1 MPHIIT
7 MVAIVYVVVA
17 TIYVAF
23 IPNEDRALL
32 VGILVFLV
40 PLVIL
45 AVAIDK
51 FWKWWIV

>member
-7 MVAIVYVVVA
+7 MIAIVYVVVV
-17 TIYVAF
+17 TIYVAC

>member
-1 MPHIIT
+1 
-7 MVAIVYVVVA
+7 MVAIVYVGFA
-17 TIYVAF
+17 TIYVTF

-45 AVAIDK
+45 AVVIDK
-51 FWKWWIV
+51 FWK

>member
-7 MVAIVYVVVA
+7 MIAIVYVVVA

-51 FWKWWIV
+51 FWKWWLV

>member
-7 MVAIVYVVVA
+7 MIAIVYVVAA
-17 TIYVAF
+17 TIYVTS

-32 VGILVFLV
+32 VGILMFLV

-51 FWKWWIV
+51 FWK